1 MKKQSIEEAYCE
13 LLTRYVDHPHEEA
26 LASVADL
33 GRELVLADVPPE
45 DIGEMHA
52 EAVRRMAQEFPD
64 TALPG
69 TVYLAPIPLI
79 EVLMAYGLAFRAQS
93 AAHRRAKEELKE
105 YSQRLESTVT
115 ELSEAQEQLVRREK
129 LAVLGQMAGSVSHE
143 LRNPLGAITNAVYY
157 LNMVHTDADESTREC
172 LDIISIEV
180 GRSNKIITDLLD
192 LTRIQSAERKEVTVS
207 ALVAQALLSQPPP
220 GEINVRDSVA
230 SDLPPVC
237 VDPEQIGG
245 QVLVNLLANAYQA
258 MPEGGEL
265 IISAQ
270 AEQDQAVISIADSG
284 CGIPPEN
291 AEKIFEPLFTTKARG
306 IGLGLAISRNL
317 VQANGGSMCATSA
330 GVPGQGSTFTIRL
343 PLAQPMVETI
353 G

>member
-1 MKKQSIEEAYCE
+1 MKKQSIQEAYFE
-13 LLTRYVDHPHEEA
+13 LLTRYIDHPHEET

-52 EAVRRMAQEFPD
+52 EAVRRMVQEFPD

-69 TVYLAPIPLI
+69 AASLAPIPLI

-115 ELSEAQEQLVRREK
+115 ELSEAQEQLLRQEK
-129 LAVLGQMAGSVSHE
+129 LAVLGQLAGSVGHE
-143 LRNPLGAITNAVYY
+143 LRNPLGVISNAVYY
-157 LNMVHTDADESTREC
+157 LNTMLTDTDETTREY
-172 LDIISIEV
+172 LDLISSEV
-180 GRSNKIITDLLD
+180 HNSNKIVSDLLD
-192 LTRIQSAERKEVTVS
+192 LARIRPAERKEIAVS
-207 ALVAQALLSQPPP
+207 ALVGQALLRQPPP
-220 GEINVRDSVA
+220 EGVHVSDNVA

-237 VDPEQIGG
+237 VDPMQIGG

-258 MPEGGEL
+258 MPEGGTL

-270 AEQDQAVISIADSG
+270 AEQDYAAISIADSG
-284 CGIPPEN
+284 CGILPEN
-291 AEKIFEPLFTTKARG
+291 AKKIFEPLFTTKARG

-317 VQANGGSMCATSA
+317 VQANGGSIHAASA
-330 GVPGQGSTFTIRL
+330 GVPGQGSTFTIKL
-343 PLAQPMVETI
+343 PLAQAND
-353 G
+353 